1 MDGKAFVA
9 EFIGTFTL
17 VFIGIGAIAM
27 ATDGSAGLL
36 AIALAHGLA
45 LAVMISATA
54 AVSGGHLNP
63 AVSFGLWL
71 AGKLPISSL
80 IGYVIAQVLGALA
93 ATTLILVAL
102 PEQVRAVSFGTP
114 ALADGVGIGSAIIL
128 EAVLTF
134 FLVFTVYG
142 TAVDRRAPKVGGLF
156 IGLSVTMGI
165 LVAGPLTGGALNPAR
180 HLGPALVA
188 GGEFLGQ
195 AWLYWVGPLLG
206 GALAA
211 LVYRGVLEERPSTT
225 RDLN

>member
-1 MDGKAFVA
+1 MNGKAFVA
-9 EFIGTFTL
+9 EFVGTFTL
-17 VFIGIGAIAM
+17 VFIGIGAIAV
-27 ATDGSAGLL
+27 ATDGSAGLV

-45 LAVMISATA
+45 LVVMVTATA

-63 AVSFGLWL
+63 AVSFGMWL
-71 AGKLPISSL
+71 AGKLPLSGL

-93 ATTLILVAL
+93 AATLILIAI
-102 PEQVRAVSFGTP
+102 PEQVRAVSIGTP
-114 ALADGVGIGSAIIL
+114 ALAPGVGVGSALIL

-134 FLVFTVYG
+134 FLVFAVYG

-180 HLGPALVA
+180 HLGPALLA
-188 GGEFLGQ
+188 GGDFLAQ
-195 AWLYWVGPLLG
+195 AWLYWVGPLIG

-211 LVYRGVLEERPSTT
+211 LVYRGVLEEPPTT
-225 RDLN
+225 PKHLN

>member
-63 AVSFGLWL
+63 AVSFGLWI

-93 ATTLILVAL
+93 ATTLILVAI
-102 PEQVRAVSFGTP
+102 PEQVRAVSLGTP

-128 EAVLTF
+128 EAILTF

-211 LVYRGVLEERPSTT
+211 LVYRRVLEERPSTT

>member
-1 MDGKAFVA
+1 MDGKSFVA
-9 EFIGTFTL
+9 EFVGTFTL
-17 VFIGIGAIAM
+17 VFVGVGAIAM
-27 ATDGSAGLL
+27 AGDGSAGLL
-36 AIALAHGLA
+36 AVALAHGLA
-45 LAVMISATA
+45 LVVMISAVA

-71 AGKLPISSL
+71 AGKLPLGGL

-93 ATTLILVAL
+93 ATAMILAAL
-102 PEQVRAVSFGTP
+102 PEQVRAVSLGSP
-114 ALADGVGIGSAIIL
+114 ALAPGVGVGSAIVL

-142 TAVDRRAPKVGGLF
+142 TAVDRRAPRVGGLF

-165 LVAGPLTGGALNPAR
+165 LVAGPATGAALNPAR

-188 GGEFLGQ
+188 GGEFLAQ

-211 LVYRGVLEERPSTT
+211 LLYSRVLEEPEPTARV
-225 RDLN
+225 LN

>member
-1 MDGKAFVA
+1 MDGKSFVA
-9 EFIGTFTL
+9 EFVGTFTL
-17 VFIGIGAIAM
+17 VFVGVGAIAM
-27 ATDGSAGLL
+27 AGDGSAGLL
-36 AIALAHGLA
+36 AVALAHGLA
-45 LAVMISATA
+45 LVVMISAVA

-71 AGKLPISSL
+71 AGKLPLGGL

-93 ATTLILVAL
+93 ATAMILAAL
-102 PEQVRAVSFGTP
+102 PEQVRAVSLGTP
-114 ALADGVGIGSAIIL
+114 ALAPGVGVGSAIVL

-142 TAVDRRAPKVGGLF
+142 TAVDRRAPRVGGLF

-165 LVAGPLTGGALNPAR
+165 LVAGPATGAALNPAR

-188 GGEFLGQ
+188 GGEFLAQ

-211 LVYRGVLEERPSTT
+211 LLYSRVLEEPEPTARV
-225 RDLN
+225 LN

>member
-1 MDGKAFVA
+1 MNGKAFLA

-17 VFIGIGAIAM
+17 VFAGIGAIAV
-27 ATDGSAGLL
+27 ATEGSAGLL

-45 LAVMISATA
+45 LVIMVTATA
-54 AVSGGHLNP
+54 AISGGHLNP
-63 AVSFGLWL
+63 AVSFGMWL
-71 AGKLPISSL
+71 AGKLRLSSL

-93 ATTLILVAL
+93 ATTLILVAIPDL
-102 PEQVRAVSFGTP
+102 VRAASFGTP
-114 ALADGVGIGSAIIL
+114 ALAPDVGIGSALIL
-128 EAVLTF
+128 EAVFTF

-165 LVAGPLTGGALNPAR
+165 LVAGPLTGAALNPAR

-188 GGEFLGQ
+188 GGEFLSQ

-206 GALAA
+206 GALAG
-211 LVYRGVLEERPSTT
+211 LVYRGVFEEPVSAPKA
-225 RDLN
+225 LN